1 MIESQTIG
9 TSKKIRFYHDIELN
23 EDEIRDDLSLSRD
36 TPIDDQMILERAKTL
51 FQYQL
56 QDKMNVKDF
65 HSCIV
70 KNHPHQT
77 MTQESEL
84 DNEAEIEL

>member
-9 TSKKIRFYHDIELN
+9 TSKKIRFYHDIEID

-36 TPIDDQMILERAKTL
+36 TSIDDQMILEQAKTL

-56 QDKMNVKDF
+56 QDKMNVNDF

-70 KNHPHQT
+70 KNHPHPT